1 MFHWR
6 KSSYL
11 VLICTVKMTT
21 FETVKKKKWYDDM
34 IWDVFCL
41 FIMALFH
48 FCKES
53 YGMLLRVW
61 VD

>member
-1 MFHWR
+1 M
-6 KSSYL
+6 

-48 FCKES
+48 FCKER